1 MQVVWRRFCC
11 FFFPYSLDF
20 TSLTYFCM
28 LQKVTALEFNFRN
41 CEDGSVKLSIQKYS
55 FFSLFFFFSFFKGI
69 FCLSYSGRQ
78 FECLLFLQHIVIQSM
93 DRSRA
98 ASASYPGLQTA
109 LP

>member
-11 FFFPYSLDF
+11 FFFFPYSLDF

-55 FFSLFFFFSFFKGI
+55 FFSLSLFFFLFF
-69 FCLSYSGRQ
+69 F
-78 FECLLFLQHIVIQSM
+78 
-93 DRSRA
+93 
-98 ASASYPGLQTA
+98 
-109 LP
+109 

>member
-1 MQVVWRRFCC
+1 
-11 FFFPYSLDF
+11 
-20 TSLTYFCM
+20 M
-28 LQKVTALEFNFRN
+28 LQKVTALEFDFRN

-55 FFSLFFFFSFFKGI
+55 FFSLSLFFFFSFFKGI

-78 FECLLFLQHIVIQSM
+78 FELFLQHIVIQSM
-93 DRSRA
+93 DRSRV